1 MDGVIENT
9 STDKIIMID
18 KLCKRILGHPEVLG
32 RIMKVFIKEA
42 ENLSLEEIIK
52 GKKDHEGNYYFQQ
65 LSNVSDIPHHGKV
78 EFDYFCCINLPQKEG
93 TTKRIYLDVE
103 IQNVE
108 NPGYSLVTRGQ
119 DYLSRMVIYQNER
132 EYDYRN
138 YKNMKKN
145 YVIWILPQ
153 AAKKR
158 DGHMNRYKTTEQ
170 NISGTTIEKLEN
182 YDKGEQIMI
191 YLNKDHD
198 IENKYDRVDWVLTP
212 LVVFFN
218 NTLDLLG
225 KKNIIK
231 EYGFEEIEREVTK
244 MCNLG
249 EMIAKENM
257 EKGQKKKN
265 IEHVRNLMNELPC
278 SMQRAMDILK
288 LTTYERKEIEKYFH
302 S

>member
-32 RIMKVFIKEA
+32 RIMKGFIKEA
-42 ENLSLEEIIK
+42 ENLSLEEIMELIK

-65 LSNVSDIPHHGKV
+65 LNNVSDIPHHRKV

-108 NPGYSLVTRGQ
+108 NSGYSLVTRGQ
-119 DYLSRMVIYQNER
+119 DYLSRMVIYQNGR

-138 YKNMKKN
+138 YKNMKKTMSF
-145 YVIWILPQ
+145 PRQ
-153 AAKKR
+153 QKKR

-191 YLNKDHD
+191 YLNKNHD

>member
-1 MDGVIENT
+1 M
-9 STDKIIMID
+9 
-18 KLCKRILGHPEVLG
+18 
-32 RIMKVFIKEA
+32 
-42 ENLSLEEIIK
+42 
-52 GKKDHEGNYYFQQ
+52 
-65 LSNVSDIPHHGKV
+65 
-78 EFDYFCCINLPQKEG
+78 
-93 TTKRIYLDVE
+93 E

-119 DYLSRMVIYQNER
+119 DYLSRMVIYQNGR

-249 EMIAKENM
+249 EMIANESI
-257 EKGQKKKN
+257 EKGLKQGIKQGIEQGIEQGQKKKN

-288 LTTYERKEIEKYFH
+288 LTTYERKEIEKYFQA
-302 S
+302 

>member
-1 MDGVIENT
+1 M
-9 STDKIIMID
+9 
-18 KLCKRILGHPEVLG
+18 
-32 RIMKVFIKEA
+32 
-42 ENLSLEEIIK
+42 
-52 GKKDHEGNYYFQQ
+52 
-65 LSNVSDIPHHGKV
+65 
-78 EFDYFCCINLPQKEG
+78 
-93 TTKRIYLDVE
+93 E

-119 DYLSRMVIYQNER
+119 DYLSRMVIYQNGR

-158 DGHMNRYKTTEQ
+158 DGHMNCYKTTEQ

-257 EKGQKKKN
+257 KKGQKKKN
-265 IEHVRNLMNELPC
+265 IEHIRNLMNELPC

-288 LTTYERKEIEKYFH
+288 LTTYERKEIERECKINCV
-302 S
+302 SQGRAT

>member
-1 MDGVIENT
+1 
-9 STDKIIMID
+9 
-18 KLCKRILGHPEVLG
+18 
-32 RIMKVFIKEA
+32 
-42 ENLSLEEIIK
+42 
-52 GKKDHEGNYYFQQ
+52 
-65 LSNVSDIPHHGKV
+65 
-78 EFDYFCCINLPQKEG
+78 
-93 TTKRIYLDVE
+93 
-103 IQNVE
+103 
-108 NPGYSLVTRGQ
+108 
-119 DYLSRMVIYQNER
+119 
-132 EYDYRN
+132 
-138 YKNMKKN
+138 
-145 YVIWILPQ
+145 
-153 AAKKR
+153 
-158 DGHMNRYKTTEQ
+158 MNRYKTTEQ

-288 LTTYERKEIEKYFH
+288 LTTYERKEIEKYFQAQIIIFE
-302 S
+302 SVK